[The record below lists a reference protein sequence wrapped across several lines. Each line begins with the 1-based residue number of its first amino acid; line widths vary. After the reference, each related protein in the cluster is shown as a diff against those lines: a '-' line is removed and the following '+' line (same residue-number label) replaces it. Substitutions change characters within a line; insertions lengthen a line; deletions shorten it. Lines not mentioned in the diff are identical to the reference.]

1 VSAKPRFSLIVP
13 AHNEEQYLPRLLDT
27 VEIARDDYQHG
38 PDSIELIVADNR
50 STDATADIARD
61 RGCRV
66 VSVSERRISTVRNA
80 GAAVA
85 SGTMLSFVDAD
96 IRIHPDTFN
105 AIDRALATGR
115 IIAGATGVHLER
127 SSLGIALT
135 YALLVPWV
143 IVLRM
148 DTGLVFCARDDFEAI
163 GGYDERR
170 YFGEDVQLLW
180 DLKKLGWRRRQ
191 RLTRLRPV
199 KAIASMRKFDQH
211 GDWHYFRLIARLLP
225 MMLTSPEKT
234 NRLARDYWYGDDR

>member
-1 VSAKPRFSLIVP
+1 VSEELRFSLIVP
-13 AHNEEQYLPRLLDT
+13 ARNEEQYLPRLLDT
-27 VEIARDDYQHG
+27 VEIAREAYRAG
-38 PDSIELIVADNR
+38 PDSIELIVADNS
-50 STDATADIARD
+50 STDATADIARS

-66 VSVSERRISTVRNA
+66 VSVSERRISTVRNG

-85 SGTMLSFVDAD
+85 SGSMLSFVDAD

-105 AIDRALATGR
+105 AIDRALATGG
-115 IIAGATGVHLER
+115 IIAGATGVRLER

-135 YALLVPWV
+135 WALMMPWV
-143 IVLRM
+143 IMLRM
-148 DTGLVFCARDDFEAI
+148 DTGLVFCAREDFELI

-180 DLKKLGWRRRQ
+180 DLKKLGWQRRQ

-225 MMLTSPEKT
+225 MMLTSPERT
-234 NRLARDYWYGDDR
+234 NDLARDYWYGDDR